1 MSEVLIKKEKE
12 VELSRLKYSLLE
24 YELRILKKE
33 EEITRLKKDLEK
45 VKTTLK
51 QKEKENE

>member
-45 VKTTLK
+45 VKTILK
-51 QKEKENE
+51 EKEKENE